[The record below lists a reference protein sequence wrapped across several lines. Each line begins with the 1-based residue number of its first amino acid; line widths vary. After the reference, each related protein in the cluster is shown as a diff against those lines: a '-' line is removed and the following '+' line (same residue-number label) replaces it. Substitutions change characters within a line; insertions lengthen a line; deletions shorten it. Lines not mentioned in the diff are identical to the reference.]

1 MGETNR
7 IEYKSRLTPEVDIEK
22 EVIAFLNYKEGGYI
36 YIGIDKDGSTVGV
49 DEADDC
55 MLKLKERIKHNI
67 SPSAMGL
74 FDIAE
79 EKKDGC
85 SIIKITVA
93 SGIEKPYFKTK
104 YGMTPRGAYLR
115 VGTSAE
121 PIPQEQIDRLFAM
134 RTRNSIGRIVSNR
147 QDLTFEQLRIYYDE
161 RGKRLNDNFK
171 RTLELLTGD
180 GKYNYVAYLLADEN
194 NNSIKVAKYSSLDRC
209 DLVENNE
216 YGYCSLIK
224 ATKSVLAKLDIENKV
239 AATITPVERIETPMW
254 DKVALREAVINAIVH
269 NDYSFEVPPKFE
281 IFPDRFEIT
290 SAGRLPE
297 SLSRE
302 EFFNGISIPR
312 NKELMRIYRDVELV
326 ESLGSGIPRILR
338 VYGEDCFKFTDN
350 FVRITFPINNHYGL
364 SAHDSAHDGA
374 HDSAHDHVSDHVS
387 DYASDYASVHQYALV
402 PEPIKILV
410 DSIEGEMD
418 RETLQSILEIK
429 HRTYFRNKY
438 LKPAL
443 SNGYIEFTH
452 PNEKQSKSQGYRL
465 TSKGLKLKAA
475 LNKQN
480 KKKSVKP

>member
-1 MGETNR
+1 MPETNR
-7 IEYKSRLTPEVDIEK
+7 IEYKRELTPELDIEK
-22 EVIAFLNYKEGGYI
+22 EVVAFLNYKEGGYI

-49 DEADDC
+49 SDVDDC
-55 MLKLKERIKHNI
+55 MLKLKDRIKHNI

-79 EKKDGC
+79 EQKDGR

-104 YGMTPRGAYLR
+104 YGMTPRGAYMR

-121 PIPQEQIDRLFAM
+121 PMPQEQIDRLFAM

-147 QDLTFEQLRIYYDE
+147 QDLSFEQLRIYYDE

-171 RTLELLTGD
+171 RTLELLTED

-194 NNSIKVAKYSSLDRC
+194 GNSIKVAKYSSLDRC
-209 DLVENNE
+209 DLIENNE

-239 AATITPVERIETPMW
+239 AATITPVERIETPLW
-254 DKVALREAVINAIVH
+254 NKVALREAVINAIVH

-281 IFPDRFEIT
+281 IFPDRLEIT

-297 SLSRE
+297 ALSRE

-338 VYGEDCFKFTDN
+338 AYGEDCFKFTEN
-350 FVRITFPINNHYGL
+350 FIRIILPI
-364 SAHDSAHDGA
+364 SVQ
-374 HDSAHDHVSDHVS
+374 DHAIEGVSEGVNEGVS
-387 DYASDYASVHQYALV
+387 EGVSEGVKYESVISQYEGVADTVKKELVNILNLFVDEEGIKLKDIALRINR
-402 PEPIKILV
+402 PTKTIERYLKILK
-410 DSIEGEMD
+410 D
-418 RETLQSILEIK
+418 
-429 HRTYFRNKY
+429 
-438 LKPAL
+438 L
-443 SNGYIEFTH
+443 SLIEFRGA
-452 PNEKQSKSQGYRL
+452 PRSGKYYKS
-465 TSKGLKLKAA
+465 
-475 LNKQN
+475 
-480 KKKSVKP
+480 